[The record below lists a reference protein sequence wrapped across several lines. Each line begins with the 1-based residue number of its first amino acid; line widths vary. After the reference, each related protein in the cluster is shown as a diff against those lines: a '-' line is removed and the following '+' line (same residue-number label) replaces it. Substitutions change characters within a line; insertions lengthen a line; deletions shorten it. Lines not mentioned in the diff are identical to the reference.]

1 MPLRDVKGN
10 IKFRKITLDMILA
23 ATSLTR
29 SRSETNETYLQRVT
43 HLHLQGQR
51 LKKIEKLDQCT
62 NLKVLY
68 LYDNYIELIENL
80 GFANILQYL
89 YLQNNFIREIPPLPT
104 MVNLTKLFLDENEI
118 QYVTGLDLCV
128 KLEELHIADQRLPQ
142 FTALEFDPA
151 CLEAF
156 SRTLKVLE
164 ISGNRIRS
172 LLPFAKL
179 YRLKTLVCANN
190 HVSDISHVQNIVTLS
205 DLEAA
210 NFSGNP
216 CCKVSRY
223 RDLVIAAS
231 SDALCFLDE
240 VRIQRHQ
247 HIAIRGLQAHRRKIG
262 VAMPPRIM
270 FEEEEE
276 EEAEDREDGH
286 EDYGDDNLELMPIEP
301 MDGQEPAEGDAVE
314 APGEGGEA

>member
-1 MPLRDVKGN
+1 MANKTN
-10 IKFRKITLDMILA
+10 MTYRKITLDMILN

-43 HLHLQGQR
+43 HLHLQGQK

-68 LYDNYIELIENL
+68 LYDNHIEFIENL
-80 GFANILQYL
+80 SFAAILQYL
-89 YLQNNFIREIPPLPT
+89 YLQNNLIKEIPPLPT

-118 QYVTGLDLCV
+118 QYVTGLDMCV
-128 KLEELHIADQRLPQ
+128 KLEELHLADQRLPQ
-142 FTALEFDPA
+142 FTALEFDPV

-172 LLPFAKL
+172 LLPFSKL
-179 YRLKTLVCANN
+179 YRLKNLICANN
-190 HVSDISHVQNIVTLS
+190 HVTDISHVQNIVTLTE
-205 DLEAA
+205 LESAD
-210 NFSGNP
+210 FSGNP

-223 RDLVIAAS
+223 RDLVISAS
-231 SDALCFLDE
+231 SDALCHLDT

-247 HIAIRGLQAHRRKIG
+247 HIAIRGLQAHRRRIG
-262 VAMPPRIM
+262 VAMPPRTS
-270 FEEEEE
+270 FEDEEYEEEEQPPVDE
-276 EEAEDREDGH
+276 
-286 EDYGDDNLELMPIEP
+286 YGDDALDMLQMG
-301 MDGQEPAEGDAVE
+301 MGM
-314 APGEGGEA
+314 GEGELGMESSMVEGGGVVDDMQ